1 MKNEN
6 QPKVSVIMPVYNA
19 AEFLPQCL
27 DSVAGQTLADI
38 EIICVDDGSSDN
50 SVEILQ
56 RYADNDSRFII
67 LTQPNKGAGA
77 ARNYGMAVAKGK
89 YLSFLDSDDFFEA
102 DMLETAYNRAEKHS
116 AQITVFESEK
126 YFTKSGKFAPNYSIR
141 YHLLPKSDVFGGMDI
156 KKDIFRAFT
165 GWAWDKLFNAEFIK
179 ETGLQFQEQRTTN
192 DMFFVFRAVVKA
204 EKITFVPKV
213 LAYYRRDTDSLSV
226 TREKSWHC
234 FYDRLTALKNQLQQ
248 WGIYEKLEQD
258 YINYRLHFSLW
269 NLRTLKEPT
278 QTQLYMKLKDEWFKA
293 LGITDKGEK
302 YFYNKKEYLTYK
314 KINACLPGKK
324 LKPADNIKLKLR
336 TIADYIYTLLYV
348 LRFHGVGYAVKIIIS
363 KLTHR

>member
-19 AEFLPQCL
+19 AEFLSRCL
-27 DSVAGQTLADI
+27 DSVANQTLADI

-56 RYADNDSRFII
+56 SYANKDSRFII

-89 YLSFLDSDDFFEA
+89 YLSFLDSDDFFEE
-102 DMLETAYNRAEKHS
+102 DMLETAYNRAEKYR
-116 AQITVFESEK
+116 AEITVFESEK
-126 YFTKSGKFAPNYSIR
+126 YFTKSGKYAPNYSIR
-141 YHLLPKSDVFGGMDI
+141 YHLLPQKDVFGGMDI
-156 KKDIFRAFT
+156 EKDIFRAFT
-165 GWAWDKLFNAEFIK
+165 GWAWDKLFNSEFIK

-192 DMFFVFRAVVKA
+192 DMFFVFRAVAKA
-204 EKITFVPKV
+204 EKITVVPKV

-234 FYDRLTALKNQLQQ
+234 FYNRLTALKSQLQQ

-278 QTQLYMKLKDEWFKA
+278 HTQLNLKLKSEWFDSM
-293 LGITDKGEK
+293 GISGKDRE

-314 KINACLPGKK
+314 KVMEYSPEEK
-324 LKPADNIKLKLR
+324 LKPADNIKIKLR